1 MPWNDNSNPG
11 PWGSPP
17 PAGGGRNDGPGKG
30 ANEPPRRPQGPRKP
44 NRPEGEGPDLND
56 IFKKLEDQLSGLLGR
71 GGGQG
76 GGGGGTADVRKY
88 LPAVGGAIIA
98 IIVLSGI
105 VVVGA
110 REQAVVTTFGAYTRT
125 LGPGIG
131 YRVPFIERAEKVY
144 TTQIRKTEVGGAAG
158 AAIPAE
164 SLMLTGDE
172 NIVELTFTVNWR
184 VASAEKYLFNIKDAD
199 STVKAVAESAMREV
213 VGRTPLD
220 PILSTGRGKVQADAA
235 TLMQRMLDSYDAGII
250 IDGVVIRDSNPP
262 REVVAAF
269 QDVATA
275 GQNAEARIN
284 AARGEASKVQQQAL
298 GYKAAVV
305 NEAVGQASRF
315 NEVYEQY
322 KLAPGVTRD
331 RLYIETMERVLKN
344 SNKVIIDGK
353 GVSAP
358 IVLSP
363 DVFRP
368 RAPATPST
376 VAPTPPP
383 VAPAPI
389 AARPAGATQ

>member
-30 ANEPPRRPQGPRKP
+30 SNEPPRRPQGPRKP

-56 IFKKLEDQLSGLLGR
+56 IFQKLEEQLGGLFGR
-71 GGGQG
+71 RGGQG
-76 GGGGGTADVRKY
+76 GPGGFNGGEVRKY
-88 LPAVGGAIIA
+88 LP
-98 IIVLSGI
+98 IVGI
-105 VVVGA
+105 VIAALLILSSIVIVA
-110 REQAVVTTFGAYTRT
+110 PREQAVITTFGAWTRT
-125 LGPGIG
+125 YGPGIG
-131 YRVPFIERAEKVY
+131 LRVPFIEGAEKVA
-144 TTQIRKTEVGGAAG
+144 TTQIRKTEVGGGAG

-184 VASAEKYLFNIKDAD
+184 VADAGKYLFNIKDAD
-199 STVKAVAESAMREV
+199 STVKAVAESAMREI

-220 PILSTGRGKVQADAA
+220 PILSTGRGKVQTESAA
-235 TLMQRMLDSYDAGII
+235 LMQRMLDSYDAGII
-250 IDGVVIRDSNPP
+250 VDGVVIRDSNPP

-275 GQNAEARIN
+275 GQNAEAKIN

-298 GYKAAVV
+298 GYKAQVV
-305 NEAVGQASRF
+305 NEAIGEANRF

-331 RLYIETMERVLKN
+331 RLYIETMERVLAK

-353 GVSAP
+353 GVTAP

-363 DVFRP
+363 DVFRS
-368 RAPATPST
+368 RAPATPS
-376 VAPTPPP
+376 A
-383 VAPAPI
+383 VAPAPPVVPTPP
-389 AARPAGATQ
+389 ARAGAIQ